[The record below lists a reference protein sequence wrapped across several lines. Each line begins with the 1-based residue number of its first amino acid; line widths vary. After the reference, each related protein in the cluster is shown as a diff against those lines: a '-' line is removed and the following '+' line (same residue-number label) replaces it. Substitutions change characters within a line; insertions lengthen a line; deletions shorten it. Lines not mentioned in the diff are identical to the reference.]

1 MVKRTIQMPEPRP
14 AEQDERVVLHGLSW
28 AQYEA
33 LREATDHIAGL
44 HLTYLDGTLEIMS
57 PSPRHEQMK
66 KLLARL
72 LETWAEEHDLPMTGY
87 GSTTYRKPEMARA
100 LEPDECYV
108 FGAGREHPDLAV
120 EVVVSRGGVNKLEVY
135 RGLGVSEV
143 WFWVDGRIEIY
154 ALGEGGYERVAES
167 RFLPGLDPAEL
178 AGVMANSGDQDQTR
192 TVKQFRARLQRRAA
206 SAPAV

>member
-1 MVKRTIQMPEPRP
+1 MMHRAIRMPEPRP

-57 PSPRHEQMK
+57 PSPRHERMK
-66 KLLARL
+66 TLLARL
-72 LETWAEEHDLPMTGY
+72 LETWAEEYDLPMTGY
-87 GSTTYRKPEMARA
+87 GSTTYRKPEMERA

-108 FGAGREHPDLAV
+108 FGEGGEHPDLAV
-120 EVVVSRGGVNKLEVY
+120 EVVVSRGGVDKLEVY
-135 RGLGVSEV
+135 RGLGVTEV

-154 ALGEGGYERVAES
+154 QLGGEGYYRVESS

-178 AGVMANSGDQDQTR
+178 AGVMANSGEFEQTQAIKR
-192 TVKQFRARLQRRAA
+192 FRARIRSRISQG
-206 SAPAV
+206 